1 MTEREVYKGIEY
13 VRISKL
19 PQEQSVRIQA
29 SIPEEKIFKI
39 LRDDEVVLEDCVQ
52 YRDYQEWFKKSY
64 QPSVNGVGIKH
75 GQVRNNSFN
84 VTKKQN

>member
-19 PQEQSVRIQA
+19 PKEQSVRIQA

-39 LRDDEVVLEDCVQ
+39 LRDDEVLLEDCIQ
-52 YRDYQEWFKKSY
+52 YRDYQDWFKRSY

-75 GQVRNNSFN
+75 EPVRNNSLN
-84 VTKKQN
+84 LTK